1 MSKAAVETKVA
12 AEAPAEAKV
21 KAESAK
27 SKLRPMPSPATFEC
41 QSTLSVDSGYG
52 GVLSVSFSPM
62 GDMIA
67 AGCGDGE
74 IHLLDTATVS
84 VKRSL
89 SGHSER

>member
-41 QSTLSVDSGYG
+41 QSTLN
-52 GVLSVSFSPM
+52 
-62 GDMIA
+62 
-67 AGCGDGE
+67 
-74 IHLLDTATVS
+74 
-84 VKRSL
+84 R
-89 SGHSER
+89 SGHSDGYVTAVSYSCL